1 MVDPPAR
8 IPRLRPEEL
17 SDDARGVFGALGP
30 VRAGQDNGQ
39 DSGRP
44 AAPGAAALA
53 NHVLQTF
60 ANHPPLAKSYL
71 NFNGYLLSADL
82 TLPVRLRQIAIQRV
96 AWNRHCPYMWSSH
109 LRVSL
114 PVGLTAED
122 FDAVAA
128 GPASPHWSAIERAV
142 VRAADDLEG
151 RSFMSDATWES
162 LTAELSHQQV
172 MDLIF
177 VIGCYTALSMFMNA
191 AQVEREP
198 ELVALAE
205 QYGAPARPA
214 GDQALE
220 NPPST

>member
-17 SDDARGVFGALGP
+17 SDDARGVFGALGA
-30 VRAGQDNGQ
+30 VRAGR
-39 DSGRP
+39 DSGTSATPRP
-44 AAPGAAALA
+44 TAQA

-60 ANHPPLAKSYL
+60 ANHPPLAKSFL

-82 TLPVRLRQIAIQRV
+82 TLPVRLRQIAIHRV

-114 PVGLTAED
+114 RLELTAED
-122 FDAVAA
+122 FDALAA
-128 GPASPHWSAIERAV
+128 GPESPHWSAIERAV
-142 VRAADDLEG
+142 VVAADDLEG
-151 RSFMSDATWES
+151 RSFMSDSTWNS
-162 LTAELSHQQV
+162 LTAELSHQQI

-177 VIGCYTALSMFMNA
+177 VIGCYTGLSMFMNA
-191 AQVEREP
+191 TQVEREP

-205 QYGAPARPA
+205 QYGAPRRQSAEDSEA
-214 GDQALE
+214 
-220 NPPST
+220 

>member
-8 IPRLRPEEL
+8 IPRLRPEDL
-17 SDDARGVFGALGP
+17 SDDARGVFGALGA
-30 VRAGQDNGQ
+30 VRAGRAAGQ
-39 DSGRP
+39 P
-44 AAPGAAALA
+44 AAPGATAQA
-53 NHVLQTF
+53 NHVLQTL
-60 ANHPPLAKSYL
+60 ANHPLLAKAYL
-71 NFNGYLLSADL
+71 NYNGYLLSAEL

-114 PVGLTAED
+114 PLGLTAED
-122 FDAVAA
+122 FDAVAT
-128 GPASPHWSAIERAV
+128 GPASPHWSALERAV
-142 VRAADDLEG
+142 VVAVDDLEG
-151 RSFMSDATWES
+151 RSFMSDSTWGS

-177 VIGCYTALSMFMNA
+177 VVGGYTNLSMFMNA

-205 QYGAPARPA
+205 QYGEPAR
-214 GDQALE
+214 QADL
-220 NPPST
+220 SG

>member
-17 SDDARGVFGALGP
+17 SDDARGVFGALGA
-30 VRAGQDNGQ
+30 VRTGQE
-39 DSGRP
+39 SGR
-44 AAPGAAALA
+44 AVTPGATAQA

-60 ANHPPLAKSYL
+60 ANHPTLAKSFL
-71 NFNGYLLSADL
+71 NFNGYLLSAQL
-82 TLPVRLRQIAIQRV
+82 TLPLRLRQIAIQRV

-128 GPASPHWSAIERAV
+128 GPASPHWSGIERAV
-142 VRAADDLEG
+142 VVAADDLES
-151 RSFMSDATWES
+151 RSFMSDSTWDS
-162 LTAELSHQQV
+162 LTAELSRQQI

-205 QYGAPARPA
+205 QYGAPARPSPRA
-214 GDQALE
+214 GDQAPE
-220 NPPST
+220 KPPST